1 MLTDAS
7 PTSYTYAE
15 ACSVLLHL
23 DFALAPSGG
32 GSHRKW
38 RRKLPDG
45 TVVVIGLIDKGAGTL
60 KAYLIRDMI
69 SQLTKHGLVPP
80 DLAQE

>member
-7 PTSYTYAE
+7 PTSYTYGEVRSILA
-15 ACSVLLHL
+15 HL

-69 SQLTKHGLVPP
+69 GQLSSHGLVPP
-80 DLAQE
+80 ELAQE